1 MAAKKK
7 TQSQTRKTPRA
18 ATPRMYGDGAPA
30 QTSATTARPSATP
43 GAPAARPS
51 TPAAKPV
58 TTGGRGTIPLE
69 QQYAY
74 VMGDLKRLGVTALG
88 GFAFLIILGFIFR

>member
-1 MAAKKK
+1 MAKKK
-7 TQSQTRKTPRA
+7 SQQNRKAPRA
-18 ATPRMYGDGAPA
+18 ATPRMYSDGAPA
-30 QTSATTARPSATP
+30 QTSTPTARPGTTAS
-43 GAPAARPS
+43 APAARPS
-51 TPAAKPV
+51 TPATKPV

>member
-1 MAAKKK
+1 MAKKK
-7 TQSQTRKTPRA
+7 TQQARKTPRA

-43 GAPAARPS
+43 ARPS

-74 VMGDLKRLGVTALG
+74 VMGDLRRLGIVALG
-88 GFAFLIILGFIFR
+88 GFAFLVILGFILR